1 MPRLLRNGPYTS
13 QLPSWYISRSARPTL
28 RPSISAGPAR
38 WATAMNLWNIE
49 RLIAPASSMRIIT
62 LVSRPSN
69 TRGGA
74 K

>member
-1 MPRLLRNGPYTS
+1 MAQS
-13 QLPSWYISRSARPTL
+13 PSVHFSLSMADTGW
-28 RPSISAGPAR
+28 PSSSAGPTR
-38 WATAMNLWNIE
+38 LATAMQALNSR
-49 RLIAPASSMRIIT
+49 RLSGLASSMRIIT

>member
-1 MPRLLRNGPYTS
+1 MK
-13 QLPSWYISRSARPTL
+13 
-28 RPSISAGPAR
+28 
-38 WATAMNLWNIE
+38 AMEHLA
-49 RLIAPASSMRIIT
+49 LDAPASSMRIIT

>member
-1 MPRLLRNGPYTS
+1 MKV
-13 QLPSWYISRSARPTL
+13 
-28 RPSISAGPAR
+28 
-38 WATAMNLWNIE
+38 WNIQ
-49 RLIAPASSMRIIT
+49 RLTRPASSMRIIT